1 MMTMKRILLLVLSA
15 IVAMCAVNAQESHAS
30 HDSLPPVQN
39 DSVVQALQNQIRELK
54 MQGILMQEQLEA
66 TGKSIRED
74 SLRVARR
81 KARIDSLRMF
91 MPGVPLIV
99 DGDTLFRLY
108 NRKGGM
114 QPEARVKEIATEILA
129 AGKSMKLIP
138 DSVYVFEGDYT
149 TDIMSG
155 SRVIISLTDDDAL
168 WQNSTRQLLGAEYKV
183 IIEGKI
189 NQLHAKYG
197 LQQKVKGVLYVVAII
212 GVMSLLI
219 WCTNWCYRR
228 WRFRVVRS
236 LLRRSRHIT
245 VKDYE
250 LLNLHRMGVLFMT
263 AFNVMRVL
271 IILLLLFICIPM
283 VFVVFPETKSLTYT
297 IFGYVWNPLTGIVR
311 SVVGFLPDLI
321 QIIIIVLCF
330 RYLVKG
336 LHYLMNEIGSGR
348 LKLSGFYP
356 DWAQPTYYILRLLCY
371 SFMLVMIWPLL
382 PNSNSE
388 VFQGVSVFIGI
399 IVSLGSSSIIGN
411 VMAGMVM
418 TYMRPFRV
426 GDFIKYGDT
435 EGFVL
440 EKTVLVTRI
449 RTRKN
454 NVITV
459 PNSNLLGAQTTNF
472 TSSAQDYGIIVHT
485 KVTIGYDMPWQKIRQ
500 LLLDAAHKTKNLRQ
514 SPEPFVLITTL
525 DDFYVEY
532 ELNAYTKDYQQLPLI
547 YSDLHHNILDV
558 FHSNGVEIMSPHIYA
573 HRSDLELQIPK
584 ENQQ

>member
-30 HDSLPPVQN
+30 HDSLSPVQN

>member
-1 MMTMKRILLLVLSA
+1 MKRILLLVLSA

-30 HDSLPPVQN
+30 YDSLPVQN

-155 SRVIISLTDDDAL
+155 SRVIISLTDNDAL

-500 LLLDAAHKTKNLRQ
+500 LLLDAAHKTKNLRL
-514 SPEPFVLITTL
+514 SPEPFVLITAL

-532 ELNAYTKDYQQLPLI
+532 ELNAYTKDYQQLPFI

-584 ENQQ
+584 ENQ

>member
-30 HDSLPPVQN
+30 YDSLPVQN

-155 SRVIISLTDDDAL
+155 SRVIISLTDNDAL

-500 LLLDAAHKTKNLRQ
+500 LLLDAAHKTKNLRL
-514 SPEPFVLITTL
+514 SPEPFVLITAL

-532 ELNAYTKDYQQLPLI
+532 ELNAYTKDYQQLPFI

-584 ENQQ
+584 ENQ